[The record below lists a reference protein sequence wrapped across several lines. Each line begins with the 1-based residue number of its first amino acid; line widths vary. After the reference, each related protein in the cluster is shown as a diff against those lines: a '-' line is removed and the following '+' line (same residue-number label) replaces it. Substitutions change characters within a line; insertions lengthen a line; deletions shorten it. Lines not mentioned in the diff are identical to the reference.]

1 MNVLFCFLF
10 CLCGV
15 VLLTRTPDLFFA
27 ALLEGASKAAS
38 TCLALLASY
47 AVWMGLIQIWEDC
60 GIARKVARLVKP
72 AAKKLLRTDDEQA
85 LTAVSMNFSVNL
97 LGISGAATP
106 YGIQAA
112 NLLDKTENAEF
123 SSAMFFV
130 LNATSLQLLP
140 SSMVAV
146 RTTLGSANPA
156 DIILPTLLCTLLS
169 TVLGA
174 VLTILFLRPKKQSK
188 SMNFLCHKQKTKG
201 VCTR

>member
-130 LNATSLQLLP
+130 LNASLLR
-140 SSMVAV
+140 S
-146 RTTLGSANPA
+146 PA
-156 DIILPTLLCTLLS
+156 
-169 TVLGA
+169 
-174 VLTILFLRPKKQSK
+174 
-188 SMNFLCHKQKTKG
+188 
-201 VCTR
+201 